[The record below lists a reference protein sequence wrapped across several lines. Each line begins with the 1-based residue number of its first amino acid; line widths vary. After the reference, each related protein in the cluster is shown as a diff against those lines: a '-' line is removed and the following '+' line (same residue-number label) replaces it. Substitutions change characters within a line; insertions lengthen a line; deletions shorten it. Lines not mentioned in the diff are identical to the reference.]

1 VKFTL
6 NGTKPPADPRLDFD
20 VCVDEDGDLAFEANG
35 VLLGYISATSGRL
48 ILFSLAEHERELVPG
63 LSLSNGKLTVA

>member
-6 NGTKPPADPRLDFD
+6 NGNIPPADPRLDFD